1 MAQTLS
7 FKEIVKP
14 FYRATA
20 GIQKG
25 QYRYKA
31 LAKKIEDKTPIL
43 MSDNEMRVL
52 SYAGTKERLA
62 FTTGSLNDLAAA
74 SAGRTQPFRD
84 DDGRKFSLSS
94 IVKTKDFGGA
104 EDGKSAGGGGD
115 PHELMTGALLV
126 KYGSK
131 GGTRRIPANDYQ
143 TLTLSE
149 TLIKEIK
156 SSAGLVVGYKLKEKE
171 AFDGDFTNLAKAI
184 SAANGILKDLSNATK
199 VVKVY
204 QTGAKWDK
212 EVSKYGDQAHALFG
226 KNYNTSDL
234 VVELYNAG
242 QKRKKYLGVSLK
254 KKPKRDSKDPTIV
267 NRTVTGEKGLF
278 QSLVRS
284 KDMHILRKH
293 LGKLYQARAQFFY
306 NFVEACI
313 VGLPDTNIGRQDLA
327 THLKALDIPDGTKE
341 EEAYKKK
348 NIKANTGK
356 FERERLEK
364 LAVEEGVKARGE
376 YIKAYLADLKKKV
389 SKNPTT
395 SKVVTKEAAKIGNK
409 KAKDALFGAYPKHTK
424 VFNTY
429 FATLFQIMTLGETS
443 KLIAE
448 GLLNIV
454 FKLDIYEFTRKVAQ
468 NNSEEFIFTLVTGIG
483 EVVND
488 VKVTPYPA
496 SVIPERLSTP
506 TIIKMIGDAGPGAYN
521 ITGKPGYKQPHQGG
535 SSASLKFNIYLKGLH
550 IIDLEIRYKGEVTPE
565 PQFQAYITPLFTD
578 RIKDKPNPDTPY

>member
-1 MAQTLS
+1 MASTLS

-14 FYRATA
+14 FYRAT
-20 GIQKG
+20 GGVEKG
-25 QYRYKA
+25 EYRYKM
-31 LAKKIEDKTPIL
+31 LAKKIADKTPIL

-62 FTTGSLNDLAAA
+62 FTTGSLNDLAAV

-94 IVKTKDFGGA
+94 IIKTKDFGGA
-104 EDGKSAGGGGD
+104 EDGKTIGAGGD
-115 PHELMTGALLV
+115 PHELMTGALLI

-131 GGTRRIPANDYQ
+131 AGNRRIPANDYQ

-156 SSAGLVVGYKLKEKE
+156 SFAGLVAGYKLKEKE
-171 AFDGDFTNLAKAI
+171 AMDGDFGNLAKAI
-184 SAANGILKDLSNATK
+184 SAANGILGSFSNTTK

-212 EVSKYGDQAHALFG
+212 EVAKYGQAHILFG

-234 VVELYNAG
+234 VVEIFNAG
-242 QKRKKYLGVSLK
+242 QKRKKYLGISLK
-254 KKPKRDSKDPTIV
+254 KKPKRESKDPTII
-267 NRTVTGEKGLF
+267 NKIVTGEKGLF

-293 LGKLYQARAQFFY
+293 LDKLYYARAQFFY
-306 NFVEACI
+306 NFIEACL
-313 VGLPDTNIGRQDLA
+313 VGLPNTTIGGRDLA
-327 THLKALDIPDGTKE
+327 MHMKALDIPDGTKE

-356 FERERLEK
+356 LERDRLEK
-364 LAVEEGVKARGE
+364 LAEEEGIKARGK
-376 YIKAYLADLKKKV
+376 YIKAYLNDLSKKV
-389 SKNPTT
+389 VKNPTT
-395 SKVVTKEAAKIGNK
+395 SKVVTKEASKIGNK
-409 KAKDALFGAYPKHTK
+409 RAKDALFGSYPRHKK
-424 VFNTY
+424 VFNVY
-429 FATLFQIMTLGETS
+429 FATLFQIMTLGDTS

-448 GLLNIV
+448 GLMNII
-454 FKLDIYEFTRKVAQ
+454 FKLDLYDYTRKVQ
-468 NNSEEFIFTLVTGIG
+468 RNGNEEFIFTLVTGIG

-488 VKVTPYPA
+488 VTVMPYPA
-496 SVIPERLSTP
+496 SIIPERLSTP
-506 TIIKMIGDAGPGAYN
+506 TIFRMVGTAGPGAYN

-535 SSASLKFNIYLKGLH
+535 TSASLKFNIYLKGVH
-550 IIDLEIRYKGEVTPE
+550 IIELEIRYKGEITPE
-565 PQFQAYITPLFTD
+565 PQFQAIITPLFT
-578 RIKDKPNPDTPY
+578 KLMKEKPMPDSQY